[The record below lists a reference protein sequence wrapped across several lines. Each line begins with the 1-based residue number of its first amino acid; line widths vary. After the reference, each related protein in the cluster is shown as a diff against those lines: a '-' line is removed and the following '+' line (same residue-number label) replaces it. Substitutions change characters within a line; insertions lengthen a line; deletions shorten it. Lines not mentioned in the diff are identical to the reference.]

1 MVMDYYAYWNGGQI
15 RDLFEA
21 LVSICSGSS
30 YEGLLK
36 TAVLAGFLV
45 TLTGALLK
53 WQGLA
58 SKVYLFAAVLFYSV
72 MLVPKVDVAIHDE
85 RSADVYVV
93 SNVPFGV
100 GFFASATSKIGHFLT
115 ESFET
120 AFSLPDAERFSKFGL
135 VYPQR
140 ALNNLLAAGPVT
152 PEGRALTD
160 RVIADCIGPEL
171 LDHPDKAAELSH
183 SGDIWT
189 TISADGWI
197 NPARSSVS
205 SDGTVQQ
212 CDQALQSLEQHLN
225 TVELDFLSKRLG
237 TVLVPERINP
247 ADVIRR
253 TLPQSEALLLGV
265 SRSLEKSLKHSVMLT
280 ALPRGMASIAAQ
292 AGAPLDLA
300 AKYSASQANL
310 TSEIN
315 YRTLARLAEHSLPKI
330 RNCVEF
336 IVIAAFPLMLLLMVA
351 AGSAAGAVF
360 RSFFVLLIWFQLW
373 APLLSVANYLMIS
386 VDANP
391 MNRIA
396 AEFGGSTLLA
406 AGIIREAGATSQA
419 IAGSIMLLIPVIA
432 FALAKGSDMAFVSM
446 ATGLMAPAQGAS
458 SGASAQAASGNFN
471 AGNVSMGNTSM
482 NSASAN
488 KSDLSSS
495 WNDPYASKSQTA
507 YGSVTRDETGT
518 VTGMA
523 RTSIDLGV
531 TSSGALTH
539 SRTTG
544 TASSAATTLTA
555 SERQALSL
563 SSAASSSNAVSREF
577 ARAMSQGLSERLSAG
592 QSTAGSS
599 SSSYS
604 KSSGE
609 SSTVSRGLSNSENL
623 SFTSGAKLQA
633 GGGEAQFST
642 DAAKEAAKDAKAASS
657 ASPENVN
664 LAVAQSPAL
673 LGALPTQAKDPEGK
687 PVARHVQNAMSH
699 LRGAAEAA
707 GMGIGLEAKTAQQYV
722 DTATGAQNAATQHQ
736 KAEAYHALKS
746 TAKEIAASTSN
757 DEMRRAA
764 ENFSAALDK
773 AYRTSN
779 DQSRMLSETFS
790 ASRSLSENLSGTNQT
805 AVNND
810 ILVMQKLLSSDNLS
824 AESHLKALFDSSDKR
839 EFLGASAAADSYDRA
854 ADVCHLGPGQIQ
866 ETALRQNALKR
877 HGDNSLLAMQRKGE
891 ELIGKQAGSFK
902 DKTGKASLLPTSLNE
917 ELKDFNKKFEEQDEA
932 NAIGLLNHSA
942 MTELRQERINDSSTG
957 YQNEQRGMS
966 TLLLNSLAGGLG
978 YREGR
983 VAEETRG
990 PSNYL
995 NSN

>member
-140 ALNNLLAAGPVT
+140 ALNSLLAAGPVT

-183 SGDIWT
+183 SGDIWA

-205 SDGTVQQ
+205 SDGTVQR
-212 CDQALQSLEQHLN
+212 CDQALQSLDQHLN

-237 TVLVPERINP
+237 TVLVPERIDP

-265 SRSLEKSLKHSVMLT
+265 SRSLEQSLKHSVILT

-373 APLLSVANYLMIS
+373 APLFSVANYLMIS

-406 AGIIREAGATSQA
+406 AGIIREIGATSQA

-432 FALAKGSDMAFVSM
+432 FALAKGSDMAFVSI

-458 SGASAQAASGNFN
+458 SGASAQAAAGNFN

-544 TASSAATTLTA
+544 TASSSVTTLTA
-555 SERQALSL
+555 SESQALSL
-563 SSAASSSNAVSREF
+563 SSAATSSNAVSREF

-599 SSSYS
+599 SSPYS
-604 KSSGE
+604 KSTGE

-642 DAAKEAAKDAKAASS
+642 DAAKEAAKDAKGVSS
-657 ASPENVN
+657 ASSENLN
-664 LAVAQSPAL
+664 LAAAQSSPAV
-673 LGALPTQAKDPEGK
+673 LGAVSTQSKDSEGK

-707 GMGIGLEAKTAQQYV
+707 GMGIGLEAKTAQLLV
-722 DTATGAQNAATQHQ
+722 DTATGSQSAATQRQ
-736 KAEAYHALKS
+736 KAEAYHVLKS
-746 TAKEIAASTSN
+746 TAKEIASSTTN
-757 DEMRRAA
+757 DEMRRVA

-773 AYRTSN
+773 AYRSSN
-779 DQSRMLSETFS
+779 DQSRMVSETFS
-790 ASRSLSENLSGTNQT
+790 ASRSQSENLSGTSQT

-839 EFLGASAAADSYDRA
+839 EYLGASVAADSYDRA
-854 ADVCHLGPGQIQ
+854 ADVRHLGPGQIQ
-866 ETALRQNALKR
+866 NTGLEQNALKR
-877 HGDNSLLAMQRKGE
+877 HGDNSLSAMQRKGG
-891 ELIGKQAGSFK
+891 ELIGKQAISLK
-902 DKTGKASLLPTSLNE
+902 DKTEGASLLSTSLNAG
-917 ELKDFNKKFEEQDEA
+917 LKDFNRKFDEQEETNSVGLMNQD
-932 NAIGLLNHSA
+932 A
-942 MTELRQERINDSSTG
+942 MTELRRDRIDGASVN
-957 YQNEQRGMS
+957 YLNEQKGMS
-966 TLLLNSLAGGLG
+966 TILLNSLAGGLG
-978 YREGR
+978 YREAR
-983 VAEETRG
+983 VEKEAKDE
-990 PSNYL
+990 N
-995 NSN
+995 

>member
-140 ALNNLLAAGPVT
+140 ALNSLLAAGPVT

-171 LDHPDKAAELSH
+171 LDHSDKAAELCH
-183 SGDIWT
+183 SGDIWA

-205 SDGTVQQ
+205 SDGTVQR
-212 CDQALQSLEQHLN
+212 CDQALQNLEQHLN

-237 TVLVPERINP
+237 TVLVPERIDP

-265 SRSLEKSLKHSVMLT
+265 SRSLEQSLKHSVMLT

-396 AEFGGSTLLA
+396 TEFGGSTLLA

-419 IAGSIMLLIPVIA
+419 IAGSIMLLIPLIA

-458 SGASAQAASGNFN
+458 SGASAQAAAGNFN
-471 AGNVSMGNTSM
+471 AGNISMGNTSM

-495 WNDPYASKSQTA
+495 WSDPYASKSQTA

-531 TSSGALTH
+531 SSSGALTH

-544 TASSAATTLTA
+544 TASSSATTLTA
-555 SERQALSL
+555 SESQALSL
-563 SSAASSSNAVSREF
+563 SSAATSSNAVSREF

-604 KSSGE
+604 KSTGE

-642 DAAKEAAKDAKAASS
+642 DAAKEAAKDAKGVSS
-657 ASPENVN
+657 ASSENLN
-664 LAVAQSPAL
+664 LAAAQSSPAV
-673 LGALPTQAKDPEGK
+673 LGAVSTQSKDSEGK

-707 GMGIGLEAKTAQQYV
+707 GMGIGLEAKTAQLLV
-722 DTATGAQNAATQHQ
+722 DTATGSQSAATQRQ
-736 KAEAYHALKS
+736 KAEAYQVLKS
-746 TAKEIAASTSN
+746 TAKEIASSTTN
-757 DEMRRAA
+757 DEMRRVA

-773 AYRTSN
+773 AYRSSN
-779 DQSRMLSETFS
+779 DQSRMVSETFS
-790 ASRSLSENLSGTNQT
+790 ASRSQSENLSGTSQT

-839 EFLGASAAADSYDRA
+839 EYLGASVAADSYDRA
-854 ADVCHLGPGQIQ
+854 ADVRHLGPGQIQ
-866 ETALRQNALKR
+866 NTGLEQNALKR
-877 HGDNSLLAMQRKGE
+877 HGDNSLSAMQRKGG
-891 ELIGKQAGSFK
+891 ELIGKQAISLK
-902 DKTGKASLLPTSLNE
+902 DKTEGASLLSTSLNAG
-917 ELKDFNKKFEEQDEA
+917 LKDFNRKFDEQEETNSVGLMNQD
-932 NAIGLLNHSA
+932 A
-942 MTELRQERINDSSTG
+942 MTELRRDRIDGASVN
-957 YQNEQRGMS
+957 YLNEQKGMS
-966 TLLLNSLAGGLG
+966 TILLNSLAGGLG
-978 YREGR
+978 YREAR
-983 VAEETRG
+983 VEKEAKDE
-990 PSNYL
+990 N
-995 NSN
+995 

>member
-140 ALNNLLAAGPVT
+140 ALNSLLAAGPVT
-152 PEGRALTD
+152 PEGRALID

-183 SGDIWT
+183 SGDIWA

-205 SDGTVQQ
+205 SDGTVQR
-212 CDQALQSLEQHLN
+212 CDQALQSLDQHLN

-237 TVLVPERINP
+237 TVLVPERIDP

-265 SRSLEKSLKHSVMLT
+265 SRSLEQSLKHSVMLT

-458 SGASAQAASGNFN
+458 SGVSAQAAAGNFN

-495 WNDPYASKSQTA
+495 WSDPYASKSHTA

-544 TASSAATTLTA
+544 TASSSVTTLTA
-555 SERQALSL
+555 SESQVLSL
-563 SSAASSSNAVSREF
+563 SSATSSSNAVSREF

-642 DAAKEAAKDAKAASS
+642 NASKEA
-657 ASPENVN
+657 
-664 LAVAQSPAL
+664 
-673 LGALPTQAKDPEGK
+673 AKDPEGK
-687 PVARHVQNAMSH
+687 PVARHVQSALSH

-707 GMGIGLEAKTAQQYV
+707 GMGIGLEAKTAQQFV
-722 DTATGAQNAATQHQ
+722 DTATGTQNAATQHQ

-779 DQSRMLSETFS
+779 DHGRMLSETFS
-790 ASRSLSENLSGTNQT
+790 ASRSQSENLSGTNQT

-854 ADVCHLGPGQIQ
+854 ADVRHLGPGQIQ
-866 ETALRQNALKR
+866 ETAIRKNALKR
-877 HGDNSLLAMQRKGE
+877 QGEASLFALQLMGE
-891 ELIGKQAGSFK
+891 GVIGKQAKSFRNNVENSSL
-902 DKTGKASLLPTSLNE
+902 ASSLLNAGRE
-917 ELKDFNKKFEEQDEA
+917 DFNKKFDEQEEA
-932 NAIGLLNHSA
+932 NIIGLLNQGA
-942 MTELRQERINDSSTG
+942 MTELRNEHNNDSSTR
-957 YQNEQRGMS
+957 YLNEQKGMS

-978 YREGR
+978 YRGPRLEKY
-983 VAEETRG
+983 EEDER
-990 PSNYL
+990 
-995 NSN
+995 

>member
-140 ALNNLLAAGPVT
+140 ALNSLLAAGPVT

-183 SGDIWT
+183 SGDIWA

-205 SDGTVQQ
+205 SDGTVQR
-212 CDQALQSLEQHLN
+212 CDQALQSLDQHLN

-237 TVLVPERINP
+237 TVLVPERIDP
-247 ADVIRR
+247 ADAIRR

-265 SRSLEKSLKHSVMLT
+265 SRSLEQSLKHSVMLT
-280 ALPRGMASIAAQ
+280 ALPGGMASIAAQ

-446 ATGLMAPAQGAS
+446 STGLMAPAQGAS
-458 SGASAQAASGNFN
+458 SGASTQAAAGNFN
-471 AGNVSMGNTSM
+471 AGNISTGNTSM

-495 WNDPYASKSQTA
+495 WSDPYASKSQTA

-531 TSSGALTH
+531 SSSGALTH

-555 SERQALSL
+555 SESQALSL

-604 KSSGE
+604 KSTGE
-609 SSTVSRGLSNSENL
+609 SSTLSRGLSNSENL
-623 SFTSGAKLQA
+623 AFTSGAKLQA

-642 DAAKEAAKDAKAASS
+642 DAAKEAAKDAKGASS
-657 ASPENVN
+657 ASSENLN
-664 LAVAQSPAL
+664 LAAAQSSPAV
-673 LGALPTQAKDPEGK
+673 LGAISTQSKDPEGK
-687 PVARHVQNAMSH
+687 PVARQVQNAMSH

-707 GMGIGLEAKTAQQYV
+707 GMGIGLEAKTAQLLV
-722 DTATGAQNAATQHQ
+722 DTATGSQSAATQRQ
-736 KAEAYHALKS
+736 KAEAYHVLKS
-746 TAKEIAASTSN
+746 TAKEIASSTTN
-757 DEMRRAA
+757 DEMRRVA

-773 AYRTSN
+773 AYRSSN
-779 DQSRMLSETFS
+779 DQSRMVSETFS
-790 ASRSLSENLSGTNQT
+790 ASRSQSENLSGTSQT

-839 EFLGASAAADSYDRA
+839 EYLGASAAADSYDRA
-854 ADVCHLGPGQIQ
+854 ADVRHLGPGQIQ
-866 ETALRQNALKR
+866 NTGLEQNALKR
-877 HGDNSLLAMQRKGE
+877 HGDNSLSAMQRKGG
-891 ELIGKQAGSFK
+891 ELIGKQAISLK
-902 DKTGKASLLPTSLNE
+902 DKTEGASLLSTSLNAG
-917 ELKDFNKKFEEQDEA
+917 LKDFNRKFDEQEETNSVGLMNQD
-932 NAIGLLNHSA
+932 A
-942 MTELRQERINDSSTG
+942 MTELRRDRIDGASVN
-957 YQNEQRGMS
+957 YLNEQKGMS
-966 TLLLNSLAGGLG
+966 TILLNSLAGGLG
-978 YREGR
+978 YREAR
-983 VAEETRG
+983 VEKEAKDE
-990 PSNYL
+990 N
-995 NSN
+995 

>member
-140 ALNNLLAAGPVT
+140 ALNSLLAAGPVT

-171 LDHPDKAAELSH
+171 LDHSDKAAELSH
-183 SGDIWT
+183 SGDIWA

-205 SDGTVQQ
+205 SDGTVQR
-212 CDQALQSLEQHLN
+212 CDQALQNLEQHLN

-237 TVLVPERINP
+237 TVLVPERIDP

-265 SRSLEKSLKHSVMLT
+265 SRSLEQSLKHSVMLT

-315 YRTLARLAEHSLPKI
+315 YRSLARLAEHSLPKI

-396 AEFGGSTLLA
+396 TEFGGSTLLA

-419 IAGSIMLLIPVIA
+419 IAGSIMLLIPLIA

-458 SGASAQAASGNFN
+458 SGASAQAAAGNFN
-471 AGNVSMGNTSM
+471 AGNISMGNTSM

-495 WNDPYASKSQTA
+495 WSDPYASKSQTA

-531 TSSGALTH
+531 SSSGALTH

-544 TASSAATTLTA
+544 TASSSATTLTA
-555 SERQALSL
+555 SESQALSL
-563 SSAASSSNAVSREF
+563 SSAATSSNAVSREF

-604 KSSGE
+604 KSTGE

-642 DAAKEAAKDAKAASS
+642 DAAKEAAKDAKGVSS
-657 ASPENVN
+657 ASSENLN
-664 LAVAQSPAL
+664 LAAAQSSPAV
-673 LGALPTQAKDPEGK
+673 LGAVSTQSKDSEGK

-707 GMGIGLEAKTAQQYV
+707 GMGIGLEAKTAQLLV
-722 DTATGAQNAATQHQ
+722 DTATGSQSAATQRQ
-736 KAEAYHALKS
+736 KAEAYQVLKS
-746 TAKEIAASTSN
+746 TAKEIASSTTN
-757 DEMRRAA
+757 DEMRRVA

-773 AYRTSN
+773 AYRSSN
-779 DQSRMLSETFS
+779 DQSRMVSETFS
-790 ASRSLSENLSGTNQT
+790 ASRSQSETLSGTSQT

-839 EFLGASAAADSYDRA
+839 EYLGASVAADSYDRA
-854 ADVCHLGPGQIQ
+854 ADVRHLGPGQIQ
-866 ETALRQNALKR
+866 NTGLEQNALKR
-877 HGDNSLLAMQRKGE
+877 HGDNSLSAMQRKGG
-891 ELIGKQAGSFK
+891 ELIGKQAISLK
-902 DKTGKASLLPTSLNE
+902 DKTEGASLLSTSLNAG
-917 ELKDFNKKFEEQDEA
+917 LKDFNRKFDEQEETNSVGLMNQD
-932 NAIGLLNHSA
+932 A
-942 MTELRQERINDSSTG
+942 MTELRRDRIDGASVN
-957 YQNEQRGMS
+957 YLNEQKGMS
-966 TLLLNSLAGGLG
+966 TILLNSLAGGLG
-978 YREGR
+978 YREAR
-983 VAEETRG
+983 VEKEAKDE
-990 PSNYL
+990 N
-995 NSN
+995 

>member
-58 SKVYLFAAVLFYSV
+58 SKVYLFATVLFYSV

-140 ALNNLLAAGPVT
+140 ALNSLLAAGPVT
-152 PEGRALTD
+152 PEGRALID

-183 SGDIWT
+183 SGDIWA

-205 SDGTVQQ
+205 SDGTVQR
-212 CDQALQSLEQHLN
+212 CDQALQSLDQHLN

-237 TVLVPERINP
+237 TVLVPERIDP

-265 SRSLEKSLKHSVMLT
+265 SRSLVQSLKHSVMLT

-406 AGIIREAGATSQA
+406 TGIIREAGATSQA

-458 SGASAQAASGNFN
+458 SGVSAQAAAGNFN

-495 WNDPYASKSQTA
+495 WSDPYASKSHTA

-544 TASSAATTLTA
+544 TASSSVTTLTA
-555 SERQALSL
+555 SESQVLSL

-642 DAAKEAAKDAKAASS
+642 NASKEAAKDAKAASS

-664 LAVAQSPAL
+664 LAAAQSPAL
-673 LGALPTQAKDPEGK
+673 LGTLPTQAKDPEGK
-687 PVARHVQNAMSH
+687 PVARHVQSAMSH

-707 GMGIGLEAKTAQQYV
+707 GMGIGLEAKTAQQFV
-722 DTATGAQNAATQHQ
+722 DTATGSQSAATQRQ

-746 TAKEIAASTSN
+746 TAKEIAVSTSN

-790 ASRSLSENLSGTNQT
+790 ASRSQSENLSGTSQT

-810 ILVMQKLLSSDNLS
+810 ILVMQKLLSSDYLS

-854 ADVCHLGPGQIQ
+854 ADVRHLGPGQIQ

-877 HGDNSLLAMQRKGE
+877 QGETSLSALQLMGE
-891 ELIGKQAGSFK
+891 GVIGKQAKSFRNNAEISSL
-902 DKTGKASLLPTSLNE
+902 ASSSLNVE
-917 ELKDFNKKFEEQDEA
+917 REDFNKKFDEQEEA
-932 NAIGLLNHSA
+932 NAIGLLNQGA
-942 MTELRQERINDSSTG
+942 MTDLRIEHNNDSSTR
-957 YQNEQRGMS
+957 YLNEQKGMS

-978 YREGR
+978 YQ
-983 VAEETRG
+983 G
-990 PSNYL
+990 PRL
-995 NSN
+995 GKFKQDER

>member
-140 ALNNLLAAGPVT
+140 ALNSLLAAGPVT

-171 LDHPDKAAELSH
+171 LDHSDKAAELSH
-183 SGDIWT
+183 SGDIWA

-205 SDGTVQQ
+205 SDGTVQR
-212 CDQALQSLEQHLN
+212 CDQALQNLEQHLN

-237 TVLVPERINP
+237 TVLVPERIDP

-265 SRSLEKSLKHSVMLT
+265 SRSLEQSLKHSVMLT

-292 AGAPLDLA
+292 AGAPLDLV

-396 AEFGGSTLLA
+396 TEFGGSTLLA

-419 IAGSIMLLIPVIA
+419 IAGSIMLLIPLIA

-458 SGASAQAASGNFN
+458 SGASAQAAAGNFN
-471 AGNVSMGNTSM
+471 AGNISMGNTSM

-495 WNDPYASKSQTA
+495 WSDPYASKSQTA

-531 TSSGALTH
+531 SSSGALTH

-544 TASSAATTLTA
+544 TASSSATTLTA
-555 SERQALSL
+555 SESQALSL
-563 SSAASSSNAVSREF
+563 SSAATSSNAVSREF

-604 KSSGE
+604 KSTGE

-642 DAAKEAAKDAKAASS
+642 DAAKEAAKDAKGVSS
-657 ASPENVN
+657 ASSENLN
-664 LAVAQSPAL
+664 LAAAQSSPAV
-673 LGALPTQAKDPEGK
+673 LGAVSTQSKDSEGK

-707 GMGIGLEAKTAQQYV
+707 GMGIGLEAKTAQLLV
-722 DTATGAQNAATQHQ
+722 DTATGSQSAATQRQ
-736 KAEAYHALKS
+736 KAEAYQVLKS
-746 TAKEIAASTSN
+746 TAKEIASSTTN
-757 DEMRRAA
+757 DEMRRVA

-773 AYRTSN
+773 AYRSSN
-779 DQSRMLSETFS
+779 DQSRMVSETFS
-790 ASRSLSENLSGTNQT
+790 ASRSQSETLSGTSQT

-839 EFLGASAAADSYDRA
+839 EYLGASVAADSYDRA
-854 ADVCHLGPGQIQ
+854 ADVRHLGPGQIQ
-866 ETALRQNALKR
+866 NTGLEQNALKR
-877 HGDNSLLAMQRKGE
+877 HGDNSLSAMQRKGG
-891 ELIGKQAGSFK
+891 ELIGKQAISLK
-902 DKTGKASLLPTSLNE
+902 DKTEGASLLSTSLNAG
-917 ELKDFNKKFEEQDEA
+917 LKDFNRKFDEQEETNSVGLMNQD
-932 NAIGLLNHSA
+932 A
-942 MTELRQERINDSSTG
+942 MTELRRDRIDGASVN
-957 YQNEQRGMS
+957 YLNEQKGMS
-966 TLLLNSLAGGLG
+966 TILLNSLAGGLG
-978 YREGR
+978 YREAR
-983 VAEETRG
+983 VKKEAKDE
-990 PSNYL
+990 N
-995 NSN
+995 

>member
-140 ALNNLLAAGPVT
+140 ALNSLLAAGPVT

-171 LDHPDKAAELSH
+171 LDHSDKAAELSH
-183 SGDIWT
+183 SGDIWA

-205 SDGTVQQ
+205 SDGTVQR
-212 CDQALQSLEQHLN
+212 CDQALQNLEQHLN

-237 TVLVPERINP
+237 TVLVPERIDP

-265 SRSLEKSLKHSVMLT
+265 SRSLEQSLKHSVMLT

-396 AEFGGSTLLA
+396 TEFGGSTLLA

-419 IAGSIMLLIPVIA
+419 IAGSIMLLIPLIA

-458 SGASAQAASGNFN
+458 SGASAQAAAGNFN
-471 AGNVSMGNTSM
+471 AGNISMGNTSM

-495 WNDPYASKSQTA
+495 WSDPYASKSQTA

-531 TSSGALTH
+531 SSSGALTH

-544 TASSAATTLTA
+544 TASSSATTLTA
-555 SERQALSL
+555 SESQALSL
-563 SSAASSSNAVSREF
+563 SSAATSSNAVSREF

-604 KSSGE
+604 KSTGE

-642 DAAKEAAKDAKAASS
+642 DAAKEAAKDAKGVSS
-657 ASPENVN
+657 ASSENLN
-664 LAVAQSPAL
+664 LAAAQSSPAV
-673 LGALPTQAKDPEGK
+673 LGAVSTQSKDSEGK

-707 GMGIGLEAKTAQQYV
+707 GMGIGLEAKTAQLLV
-722 DTATGAQNAATQHQ
+722 DTATGSQSAATQRQ
-736 KAEAYHALKS
+736 KAEAYQVLKS
-746 TAKEIAASTSN
+746 TAKEIASSTTN
-757 DEMRRAA
+757 DEMRRVA

-773 AYRTSN
+773 AYRSSN
-779 DQSRMLSETFS
+779 DQSRMMSETFS
-790 ASRSLSENLSGTNQT
+790 ASRSQSENLSGTSQT

-839 EFLGASAAADSYDRA
+839 EYLGASVAADSYDRA
-854 ADVCHLGPGQIQ
+854 ADVRHLGPGQIQ
-866 ETALRQNALKR
+866 NTGLEQNALKR
-877 HGDNSLLAMQRKGE
+877 HGDNSLSAMQRKGG
-891 ELIGKQAGSFK
+891 ELIGKQAISLK
-902 DKTGKASLLPTSLNE
+902 DKTEGASLLSTSLNAG
-917 ELKDFNKKFEEQDEA
+917 LKDFNRKFDEQEETNSVGLMNQD
-932 NAIGLLNHSA
+932 A
-942 MTELRQERINDSSTG
+942 MTELRRDRIDGASVN
-957 YQNEQRGMS
+957 YLNEQKGMS
-966 TLLLNSLAGGLG
+966 TILLNSLAGGLG
-978 YREGR
+978 YREAR
-983 VAEETRG
+983 VEKEAKDE
-990 PSNYL
+990 N
-995 NSN
+995 

>member
-140 ALNNLLAAGPVT
+140 ALNSLLAAGPVT
-152 PEGRALTD
+152 PEGRALID

-183 SGDIWT
+183 SGDIWA

-205 SDGTVQQ
+205 SDGTVQR
-212 CDQALQSLEQHLN
+212 CDQALQSLDQHLN

-237 TVLVPERINP
+237 TVLVPERIDP

-265 SRSLEKSLKHSVMLT
+265 SRSLEQSLKHSVMLT

-458 SGASAQAASGNFN
+458 SGVSAQAAAGNFN

-495 WNDPYASKSQTA
+495 WSDPYASKSHTA

-544 TASSAATTLTA
+544 TASSSVTTLTA
-555 SERQALSL
+555 SESQVLSL
-563 SSAASSSNAVSREF
+563 SSATSSSNAVSREF

-642 DAAKEAAKDAKAASS
+642 NASKEA
-657 ASPENVN
+657 
-664 LAVAQSPAL
+664 
-673 LGALPTQAKDPEGK
+673 AKDPEGK
-687 PVARHVQNAMSH
+687 PVARHVQSALSH

-707 GMGIGLEAKTAQQYV
+707 GMGIGLEAKTAQQFV
-722 DTATGAQNAATQHQ
+722 DTATGTQNAATQHQ

-779 DQSRMLSETFS
+779 DHGRMLSETFS
-790 ASRSLSENLSGTNQT
+790 ASRSQSENLSGTNQT

-854 ADVCHLGPGQIQ
+854 ADVRHLGPGQIQ
-866 ETALRQNALKR
+866 ETAIRKNALKR
-877 HGDNSLLAMQRKGE
+877 QGEASLFALQLMGE
-891 ELIGKQAGSFK
+891 GVIGKQAKSFRNNVENSSL
-902 DKTGKASLLPTSLNE
+902 ASSLLNAGRE
-917 ELKDFNKKFEEQDEA
+917 DYNKKFDEQEEA
-932 NAIGLLNHSA
+932 NVIGLLNQGA
-942 MTELRQERINDSSTG
+942 MTELRNEHNNDSSTR
-957 YQNEQRGMS
+957 YLNEQKGMS

-978 YREGR
+978 YRGPRLEKY
-983 VAEETRG
+983 EEDER
-990 PSNYL
+990 
-995 NSN
+995 

>member
-30 YEGLLK
+30 YGGLLK

-72 MLVPKVDVAIHDE
+72 MLVPKVDVAVHDE

-140 ALNNLLAAGPVT
+140 ALNSLLAAGPVT

-183 SGDIWT
+183 SGDIWA

-205 SDGTVQQ
+205 SDGTVQR
-212 CDQALQSLEQHLN
+212 CDQALQSLDQHLN

-237 TVLVPERINP
+237 TVLVPERIDP

-265 SRSLEKSLKHSVMLT
+265 SRSLEQSLKHSVMLT

-446 ATGLMAPAQGAS
+446 STGLMAPAQGAS
-458 SGASAQAASGNFN
+458 SGASTQAAAGNFN
-471 AGNVSMGNTSM
+471 AGNISTGNTSM

-495 WNDPYASKSQTA
+495 WSDPYASKSQTA

-531 TSSGALTH
+531 SSSGALTH

-555 SERQALSL
+555 SESQALSL

-604 KSSGE
+604 KSTGE
-609 SSTVSRGLSNSENL
+609 SSTLSRGVTNSENL
-623 SFTSGAKLQA
+623 AFTSGAKLQA

-642 DAAKEAAKDAKAASS
+642 DAAKEAAKDAKGASS
-657 ASPENVN
+657 ASSENLN
-664 LAVAQSPAL
+664 LAAAQSSPAV
-673 LGALPTQAKDPEGK
+673 LGAISTQSKDPEGK
-687 PVARHVQNAMSH
+687 PVARQVQNAMSH

-707 GMGIGLEAKTAQQYV
+707 GMGIGLEAKTAQLLV
-722 DTATGAQNAATQHQ
+722 DTATGSQSAATQRQ
-736 KAEAYHALKS
+736 KAEAYHVLKS
-746 TAKEIAASTSN
+746 TAKEIASSTTN
-757 DEMRRAA
+757 DEMRRVA

-773 AYRTSN
+773 AYRSSN
-779 DQSRMLSETFS
+779 DQSRMVSETFS
-790 ASRSLSENLSGTNQT
+790 ASRSQSENLSGTSQT

-839 EFLGASAAADSYDRA
+839 EYLGASAAADSYDRA
-854 ADVCHLGPGQIQ
+854 ADVRHLGPGQIQ
-866 ETALRQNALKR
+866 NTGLEQNALKR
-877 HGDNSLLAMQRKGE
+877 HGDNSLSAMQRKGG
-891 ELIGKQAGSFK
+891 ELIGKQAISLK
-902 DKTGKASLLPTSLNE
+902 DKTEGASLLSTSLNAG
-917 ELKDFNKKFEEQDEA
+917 LKDFNRKFDEQEETNSVGLMNQD
-932 NAIGLLNHSA
+932 A
-942 MTELRQERINDSSTG
+942 MTELRRDRIDGASVN
-957 YQNEQRGMS
+957 YLNEQKGMS
-966 TLLLNSLAGGLG
+966 TILLNSLAGGLG
-978 YREGR
+978 YREAR
-983 VAEETRG
+983 VEKEAKDE
-990 PSNYL
+990 N
-995 NSN
+995 

>member
-140 ALNNLLAAGPVT
+140 ALNSLLAAGPVT
-152 PEGRALTD
+152 PEGRALID

-183 SGDIWT
+183 SGDIWA

-205 SDGTVQQ
+205 SDGTVQR
-212 CDQALQSLEQHLN
+212 CDQALQSLDQHLN

-237 TVLVPERINP
+237 TVLVPERIDP

-265 SRSLEKSLKHSVMLT
+265 SRSLEQSLKHSVMLT

-458 SGASAQAASGNFN
+458 SGVSAQAAAGNFN

-495 WNDPYASKSQTA
+495 WSDPYASKSHTA

-544 TASSAATTLTA
+544 TASSSVTTLTA
-555 SERQALSL
+555 SESQVLSL
-563 SSAASSSNAVSREF
+563 SSATSSSNAVSREF

-642 DAAKEAAKDAKAASS
+642 NASKEA
-657 ASPENVN
+657 
-664 LAVAQSPAL
+664 
-673 LGALPTQAKDPEGK
+673 AKDPEGK
-687 PVARHVQNAMSH
+687 PVARHVQSAMSH

-707 GMGIGLEAKTAQQYV
+707 GMGIGLEAKTAQQFV
-722 DTATGAQNAATQHQ
+722 DTATGTQNAATQHQ

-779 DQSRMLSETFS
+779 DHGRMLSETFS
-790 ASRSLSENLSGTNQT
+790 ASRSQSENLSGTNQT

-854 ADVCHLGPGQIQ
+854 ADVRHLGPGQIQ
-866 ETALRQNALKR
+866 ETAIRKNALKR
-877 HGDNSLLAMQRKGE
+877 QGEASLFALQLMGE
-891 ELIGKQAGSFK
+891 GVIGKQAKSFRNNVENSSL
-902 DKTGKASLLPTSLNE
+902 ASSLLNAGRE
-917 ELKDFNKKFEEQDEA
+917 DFNKKFDEQEEA
-932 NAIGLLNHSA
+932 NVIGLLNQGA
-942 MTELRQERINDSSTG
+942 MTELRNEHNNDSSTR
-957 YQNEQRGMS
+957 YLNEQKGMS

-978 YREGR
+978 YRGPRLEKY
-983 VAEETRG
+983 EEDER
-990 PSNYL
+990 
-995 NSN
+995 

>member
-140 ALNNLLAAGPVT
+140 ALNSLLAAGPVT

-171 LDHPDKAAELSH
+171 LDHSDKAAELSH
-183 SGDIWT
+183 SGDIWA

-205 SDGTVQQ
+205 SDGTVQR
-212 CDQALQSLEQHLN
+212 CDQALQNLEQHLN

-237 TVLVPERINP
+237 TVLVPERIDP

-265 SRSLEKSLKHSVMLT
+265 SRSLEQSLKHSVMLT

-396 AEFGGSTLLA
+396 TEFGGSTLLA

-419 IAGSIMLLIPVIA
+419 IAGSIMLLIPLIA

-458 SGASAQAASGNFN
+458 SGASAQAAAGNFN
-471 AGNVSMGNTSM
+471 AGNISMGNTSM

-495 WNDPYASKSQTA
+495 WSDPYASKSQTA

-531 TSSGALTH
+531 SSSGALTH

-544 TASSAATTLTA
+544 TASSSATTLTA
-555 SERQALSL
+555 SESQALSL
-563 SSAASSSNAVSREF
+563 SSAATSSNAVSREF
-577 ARAMSQGLSERLSAG
+577 ARAMRD
-592 QSTAGSS
+592 
-599 SSSYS
+599 Y
-604 KSSGE
+604 
-609 SSTVSRGLSNSENL
+609 
-623 SFTSGAKLQA
+623 
-633 GGGEAQFST
+633 
-642 DAAKEAAKDAKAASS
+642 
-657 ASPENVN
+657 P
-664 LAVAQSPAL
+664 
-673 LGALPTQAKDPEGK
+673 
-687 PVARHVQNAMSH
+687 NA
-699 LRGAAEAA
+699 
-707 GMGIGLEAKTAQQYV
+707 
-722 DTATGAQNAATQHQ
+722 
-736 KAEAYHALKS
+736 
-746 TAKEIAASTSN
+746 
-757 DEMRRAA
+757 
-764 ENFSAALDK
+764 
-773 AYRTSN
+773 
-779 DQSRMLSETFS
+779 
-790 ASRSLSENLSGTNQT
+790 
-805 AVNND
+805 
-810 ILVMQKLLSSDNLS
+810 
-824 AESHLKALFDSSDKR
+824 
-839 EFLGASAAADSYDRA
+839 
-854 ADVCHLGPGQIQ
+854 
-866 ETALRQNALKR
+866 
-877 HGDNSLLAMQRKGE
+877 
-891 ELIGKQAGSFK
+891 
-902 DKTGKASLLPTSLNE
+902 
-917 ELKDFNKKFEEQDEA
+917 
-932 NAIGLLNHSA
+932 
-942 MTELRQERINDSSTG
+942 
-957 YQNEQRGMS
+957 
-966 TLLLNSLAGGLG
+966 
-978 YREGR
+978 
-983 VAEETRG
+983 
-990 PSNYL
+990 
-995 NSN
+995 

>member
-30 YEGLLK
+30 YGGLLK

-140 ALNNLLAAGPVT
+140 ALNSLLAAGPVT

-183 SGDIWT
+183 SGDIWA

-205 SDGTVQQ
+205 SDGTVQR
-212 CDQALQSLEQHLN
+212 CDQALQSLDQHLN

-237 TVLVPERINP
+237 TVLVPERIDP
-247 ADVIRR
+247 ADAIRR

-265 SRSLEKSLKHSVMLT
+265 SRSLEQSLKHSVMLT
-280 ALPRGMASIAAQ
+280 ALPGGMASIAAQ

-471 AGNVSMGNTSM
+471 AGNVSLGNTSM

-495 WNDPYASKSQTA
+495 WSDPYASESRTA

-531 TSSGALTH
+531 SSFGALTH

-555 SERQALSL
+555 SESQALSL
-563 SSAASSSNAVSREF
+563 SSAATSSNAVSREF

-604 KSSGE
+604 KSTGE

-623 SFTSGAKLQA
+623 SLTSGAKLQA

-642 DAAKEAAKDAKAASS
+642 DSAKEAAKDAKGVSS
-657 ASPENVN
+657 ASSENLN
-664 LAVAQSPAL
+664 LAAAQSSPAV
-673 LGALPTQAKDPEGK
+673 LGAVSTQSKDSEGK

-707 GMGIGLEAKTAQQYV
+707 GMGIGLEAKTAQLLV
-722 DTATGAQNAATQHQ
+722 DTATGSQSAATQRQ
-736 KAEAYHALKS
+736 KAEAYHVLKS
-746 TAKEIAASTSN
+746 TAKEIASSTTN
-757 DEMRRAA
+757 DEMRRVA

-773 AYRTSN
+773 AYRSSN
-779 DQSRMLSETFS
+779 DQSRMVSETFS
-790 ASRSLSENLSGTNQT
+790 ASRSQSENLSGTSQT

-839 EFLGASAAADSYDRA
+839 EYLGASAAADSYDRA
-854 ADVCHLGPGQIQ
+854 ADVRHLGPGQIQ
-866 ETALRQNALKR
+866 NTGLEQNALKR
-877 HGDNSLLAMQRKGE
+877 HGDNSLSAMQRKGG
-891 ELIGKQAGSFK
+891 ELIGKQAISLK
-902 DKTGKASLLPTSLNE
+902 DKTEGASLLSTSLNAG
-917 ELKDFNKKFEEQDEA
+917 LKDFNRKFDEQEETNSVGLMNQD
-932 NAIGLLNHSA
+932 A
-942 MTELRQERINDSSTG
+942 MTELRRDRIDGASVN
-957 YQNEQRGMS
+957 YLNEQKGMS
-966 TLLLNSLAGGLG
+966 TILLNSLAGGLG
-978 YREGR
+978 YREAR
-983 VAEETRG
+983 VEKEAKDE
-990 PSNYL
+990 N
-995 NSN
+995 

>member
-140 ALNNLLAAGPVT
+140 ALNSLLAAGPVT

-183 SGDIWT
+183 SGDIWA

-205 SDGTVQQ
+205 SDGTVHR
-212 CDQALQSLEQHLN
+212 CDQALQSLDQHLN

-237 TVLVPERINP
+237 TVLVPERLDP

-265 SRSLEKSLKHSVMLT
+265 SRSLEQSLKHSVMLT

-458 SGASAQAASGNFN
+458 SGASTQAAAGNFN
-471 AGNVSMGNTSM
+471 AGNISIGNTSM

-495 WNDPYASKSQTA
+495 WSDPYASKSQTA

-531 TSSGALTH
+531 SSSGALTH

-555 SERQALSL
+555 SESQALSL

-604 KSSGE
+604 KSTGE
-609 SSTVSRGLSNSENL
+609 SSTLSRGLSNSENL
-623 SFTSGAKLQA
+623 AFTSGAKLQA
-633 GGGEAQFST
+633 RGGEAQFST
-642 DAAKEAAKDAKAASS
+642 DAAKEAAKDAKGASS
-657 ASPENVN
+657 ASSENLN
-664 LAVAQSPAL
+664 FAAAQSSLAV
-673 LGALPTQAKDPEGK
+673 LGAVSTQSKDPEGK
-687 PVARHVQNAMSH
+687 PVARQVQNAMSH

-707 GMGIGLEAKTAQQYV
+707 GMGIGLEAKTAQQFV
-722 DTATGAQNAATQHQ
+722 DTATGSQSAATQRQ

-764 ENFSAALDK
+764 KNFSAALDK
-773 AYRTSN
+773 AYRSSN

-790 ASRSLSENLSGTNQT
+790 ASRSQSENLSGTNQT

-810 ILVMQKLLSSDNLS
+810 ILVMQKLLSSDKLS

-839 EFLGASAAADSYDRA
+839 EHLSASAAADSYDRA
-854 ADVCHLGPGQIQ
+854 ANVRHLGPGQIQ
-866 ETALRQNALKR
+866 ETGLEQNALKR
-877 HGDNSLLAMQRKGE
+877 QGRGSLSALQHKGE
-891 ELIGKQAGSFK
+891 AVLGKQEKLLK
-902 DKTGKASLLPTSLNE
+902 DKAEDASFQPSSLNSG
-917 ELKDFNKKFEEQDEA
+917 LKDFNKKFDEQEETNSVGLMNQD
-932 NAIGLLNHSA
+932 A
-942 MTELRQERINDSSTG
+942 MTELRRDRIEDASAN
-957 YQNEQRGMS
+957 YLNEQKGMS
-966 TLLLNSLAGGLG
+966 TILLNSLAGGLG
-978 YREGR
+978 YREAR
-983 VAEETRG
+983 VEKEAKDE
-990 PSNYL
+990 N
-995 NSN
+995 

>member
-140 ALNNLLAAGPVT
+140 ALNSLLAAGPVT

-171 LDHPDKAAELSH
+171 LDHSDKAAELSH
-183 SGDIWT
+183 SGDIWA

-205 SDGTVQQ
+205 SDGTVQR
-212 CDQALQSLEQHLN
+212 CDQALQNLEQHLN

-237 TVLVPERINP
+237 TVLVPERIDP

-265 SRSLEKSLKHSVMLT
+265 SRSLEQSLKHSVMLT

-396 AEFGGSTLLA
+396 TEFGGSTLLA

-419 IAGSIMLLIPVIA
+419 IAGSIMLLIPLIA

-458 SGASAQAASGNFN
+458 SGASAQAAAGNFN
-471 AGNVSMGNTSM
+471 AGNISMGNTSM

-495 WNDPYASKSQTA
+495 WSDPYASKSQTA

-531 TSSGALTH
+531 SSSGALTH

-544 TASSAATTLTA
+544 TASSSATTLTA
-555 SERQALSL
+555 SESQALSL
-563 SSAASSSNAVSREF
+563 SSAATSSNAVSREF

-604 KSSGE
+604 KSTGE

-642 DAAKEAAKDAKAASS
+642 DAAKEAAKDAKGVSS
-657 ASPENVN
+657 ASSENLN
-664 LAVAQSPAL
+664 LAAAQSSPAV
-673 LGALPTQAKDPEGK
+673 LGAVSTQSKDSEGK

-707 GMGIGLEAKTAQQYV
+707 GMGIGLEAKTAQLLV
-722 DTATGAQNAATQHQ
+722 DTATGSQSAATQRQ
-736 KAEAYHALKS
+736 KAEAYQVLKS
-746 TAKEIAASTSN
+746 TAKEIASSTTN
-757 DEMRRAA
+757 DEMRRVA

-773 AYRTSN
+773 AYRSSN
-779 DQSRMLSETFS
+779 DQSRMVSETFS
-790 ASRSLSENLSGTNQT
+790 ASRSQSETLSGTSQT

-810 ILVMQKLLSSDNLS
+810 ILVMQKLLSSANLS

-839 EFLGASAAADSYDRA
+839 EYLGASVAADSYDRA
-854 ADVCHLGPGQIQ
+854 ADVRHLGPGQIQ
-866 ETALRQNALKR
+866 NTGLEQNALKR
-877 HGDNSLLAMQRKGE
+877 HGDNSLSAMQRKGG
-891 ELIGKQAGSFK
+891 ELIGKQAISLK
-902 DKTGKASLLPTSLNE
+902 DKTEGASLLSTSLNAG
-917 ELKDFNKKFEEQDEA
+917 LKDFNRKFDEQEETNSVGLMNQD
-932 NAIGLLNHSA
+932 A
-942 MTELRQERINDSSTG
+942 MTELRRDRIDGASVN
-957 YQNEQRGMS
+957 YLNEQKGMS
-966 TLLLNSLAGGLG
+966 TILLNSLAGGLG
-978 YREGR
+978 YREAR
-983 VAEETRG
+983 VEKEAKDE
-990 PSNYL
+990 N
-995 NSN
+995 

>member
-72 MLVPKVDVAIHDE
+72 MLVPKVDVAVHDE

-140 ALNNLLAAGPVT
+140 ALNSLLAAGPVT

-183 SGDIWT
+183 SGDIWA

-205 SDGTVQQ
+205 SDGTVQR
-212 CDQALQSLEQHLN
+212 CDQALQSLDQHLN

-237 TVLVPERINP
+237 TVLVPERIDP
-247 ADVIRR
+247 ADAIRR

-265 SRSLEKSLKHSVMLT
+265 SRSLEQSLKHSVMLT
-280 ALPRGMASIAAQ
+280 ALPGGMASIAAQ

-471 AGNVSMGNTSM
+471 AGNVSLGNTSM

-495 WNDPYASKSQTA
+495 WSDPYASKSRTA

-531 TSSGALTH
+531 SSFGALTH

-555 SERQALSL
+555 SESQALSL
-563 SSAASSSNAVSREF
+563 SSAATSSNAVSREF

-604 KSSGE
+604 KSPGE

-623 SFTSGAKLQA
+623 SLTSGAKLQA

-642 DAAKEAAKDAKAASS
+642 DSAKEAAKDAKGVSS
-657 ASPENVN
+657 ASSENLN
-664 LAVAQSPAL
+664 LAAAQSSPAV
-673 LGALPTQAKDPEGK
+673 LGAVSTQSKDSEGK

-707 GMGIGLEAKTAQQYV
+707 GMGIGLEAKTAQLLV
-722 DTATGAQNAATQHQ
+722 DTATGSQSAATQRQ
-736 KAEAYHALKS
+736 KAEAYHVLKS
-746 TAKEIAASTSN
+746 TAKEIASSTTN
-757 DEMRRAA
+757 DEMRRVA

-773 AYRTSN
+773 AYRSSN
-779 DQSRMLSETFS
+779 DQSRMVSETFS
-790 ASRSLSENLSGTNQT
+790 ASRSQSENLSGTSQT

-839 EFLGASAAADSYDRA
+839 EYLGASAAADSYDRA
-854 ADVCHLGPGQIQ
+854 ADVRHLGPGQIQ
-866 ETALRQNALKR
+866 NTGLEQNALIR
-877 HGDNSLLAMQRKGE
+877 HGDNSLSAMQRKGG
-891 ELIGKQAGSFK
+891 ELIGKQAISLK
-902 DKTGKASLLPTSLNE
+902 DKTEGASLLSTSLNAG
-917 ELKDFNKKFEEQDEA
+917 LKDFNRKFDEQEETNSVGLMNQD
-932 NAIGLLNHSA
+932 A
-942 MTELRQERINDSSTG
+942 MTELRRDRIDGASVN
-957 YQNEQRGMS
+957 YLNEQKGMS
-966 TLLLNSLAGGLG
+966 TILLNSLAGGLG
-978 YREGR
+978 YREAR
-983 VAEETRG
+983 VEKEAKDE
-990 PSNYL
+990 N
-995 NSN
+995 

>member
-93 SNVPFGV
+93 SNVPFGE
-100 GFFASATSKIGHFLT
+100 GFFGSATSKIGHFLT

-140 ALNNLLAAGPVT
+140 ALNSLLAAGPVT

-171 LDHPDKAAELSH
+171 LDHSDKAAELSH
-183 SGDIWT
+183 SGDIWA

-205 SDGTVQQ
+205 SDGTVQR
-212 CDQALQSLEQHLN
+212 CDQALQNLEQHLN

-237 TVLVPERINP
+237 TVLVPERIDP

-265 SRSLEKSLKHSVMLT
+265 SRSLEQSLKHSVMLT

-396 AEFGGSTLLA
+396 TEFGGSTLLA

-419 IAGSIMLLIPVIA
+419 IAGSIMLLIPLIA

-458 SGASAQAASGNFN
+458 SGASAQAAAGNFN
-471 AGNVSMGNTSM
+471 AGNISMGNTSM

-495 WNDPYASKSQTA
+495 WSDPYASKSQTA

-531 TSSGALTH
+531 SSSGALTH

-544 TASSAATTLTA
+544 TASSSATTLTA
-555 SERQALSL
+555 SESQALSL
-563 SSAASSSNAVSREF
+563 SSAATSSNAVSREF

-604 KSSGE
+604 KSTGE

-642 DAAKEAAKDAKAASS
+642 DAAKEAAKDAKGVSS
-657 ASPENVN
+657 ASSENLN
-664 LAVAQSPAL
+664 LAAAQSSPAV
-673 LGALPTQAKDPEGK
+673 LGAVSTQSKDSEGK

-707 GMGIGLEAKTAQQYV
+707 GMGIGLEAKTAQLLV
-722 DTATGAQNAATQHQ
+722 DTATGSQSAATQRQ
-736 KAEAYHALKS
+736 KAEAYQVLKS
-746 TAKEIAASTSN
+746 TAKEIASSTTN
-757 DEMRRAA
+757 DEMRRVA

-773 AYRTSN
+773 AYRSSN
-779 DQSRMLSETFS
+779 DQSRMVSETFS
-790 ASRSLSENLSGTNQT
+790 ASRSQSETLSGTSQT

-839 EFLGASAAADSYDRA
+839 EYLGASVAADSYDRA
-854 ADVCHLGPGQIQ
+854 ADVRHLGPGQIQ
-866 ETALRQNALKR
+866 NTGLEQNALKR
-877 HGDNSLLAMQRKGE
+877 HGDNSLSAMQRKGG
-891 ELIGKQAGSFK
+891 ELIGKQAISLK
-902 DKTGKASLLPTSLNE
+902 DKTEGASLLSTSLNAG
-917 ELKDFNKKFEEQDEA
+917 LKDFNRKFDEQEETNSVGLMNQD
-932 NAIGLLNHSA
+932 A
-942 MTELRQERINDSSTG
+942 MTELRRDRIDGASVN
-957 YQNEQRGMS
+957 YLNEQKGMS
-966 TLLLNSLAGGLG
+966 TILLNSLAGGLG
-978 YREGR
+978 YREAR
-983 VAEETRG
+983 VKKEAKDE
-990 PSNYL
+990 N
-995 NSN
+995 

>member
-140 ALNNLLAAGPVT
+140 ALNSLLAAGPVT
-152 PEGRALTD
+152 PEGRALID

-183 SGDIWT
+183 SGDIWA

-205 SDGTVQQ
+205 SDGTVQR
-212 CDQALQSLEQHLN
+212 CDQALQSLDQHLN

-237 TVLVPERINP
+237 TVLVPERIDP

-265 SRSLEKSLKHSVMLT
+265 SRSLEQSLKHSVMLT

-458 SGASAQAASGNFN
+458 SGVSAQAAAGNFN

-555 SERQALSL
+555 SESQALSL

-642 DAAKEAAKDAKAASS
+642 DPAKEAAKAASS
-657 ASPENVN
+657 ASPENLN
-664 LAVAQSPAL
+664 LAAAQSPTL
-673 LGALPTQAKDPEGK
+673 LGAVPTQAKDSEGK
-687 PVARHVQNAMSH
+687 PVARRVQNAMSH
-699 LRGAAEAA
+699 LRGAGEAA
-707 GMGIGLEAKTAQQYV
+707 GMGIGLEAKTAQQFV
-722 DTATGAQNAATQHQ
+722 DTATGSQSAATQRQ

-790 ASRSLSENLSGTNQT
+790 ASRSQSENLSGTSQT

-810 ILVMQKLLSSDNLS
+810 ILVMQKLLSSDYLS

-854 ADVCHLGPGQIQ
+854 ADVRHLGPGQIQ

-877 HGDNSLLAMQRKGE
+877 QGETSLSALQLMGE
-891 ELIGKQAGSFK
+891 GVIGKQAKSFRNNAEISSL
-902 DKTGKASLLPTSLNE
+902 ASSSLNVE
-917 ELKDFNKKFEEQDEA
+917 REDFNKKFDEQEEA
-932 NAIGLLNHSA
+932 NAIGLLNQGA
-942 MTELRQERINDSSTG
+942 MTDLRIEHNNDSSTR
-957 YQNEQRGMS
+957 YLNEQKGMS

-978 YREGR
+978 YQ
-983 VAEETRG
+983 G
-990 PSNYL
+990 PRLGKYKQDER
-995 NSN
+995 

>member
-85 RSADVYVV
+85 RSADVYVI

-140 ALNNLLAAGPVT
+140 ALNSLLAAGPVT
-152 PEGRALTD
+152 PEGRALID

-183 SGDIWT
+183 SGDIWA

-205 SDGTVQQ
+205 SDGTVQR
-212 CDQALQSLEQHLN
+212 CDQALQSLDQHLN

-237 TVLVPERINP
+237 TVLVPERIDP

-265 SRSLEKSLKHSVMLT
+265 SRSLEQSLKHSVMLT

-458 SGASAQAASGNFN
+458 SGVSAQAAAGNFN

-495 WNDPYASKSQTA
+495 WSDPYASKSHTA

-544 TASSAATTLTA
+544 TASSSVTTLTA
-555 SERQALSL
+555 SESQVLSL
-563 SSAASSSNAVSREF
+563 SSATSSSNAVSREF

-642 DAAKEAAKDAKAASS
+642 NASKEA
-657 ASPENVN
+657 
-664 LAVAQSPAL
+664 
-673 LGALPTQAKDPEGK
+673 AKDPEGK
-687 PVARHVQNAMSH
+687 PVARHVQSALSH

-707 GMGIGLEAKTAQQYV
+707 GMGIGLEAKTAQQFV
-722 DTATGAQNAATQHQ
+722 DTATGTQNAATQHQ

-779 DQSRMLSETFS
+779 DHGRMLSETFS
-790 ASRSLSENLSGTNQT
+790 ASRSQSENLSGTNQT

-854 ADVCHLGPGQIQ
+854 ADVRHLGPGQIQ
-866 ETALRQNALKR
+866 ETAIRKNALKR
-877 HGDNSLLAMQRKGE
+877 QGEASLFALQLMGE
-891 ELIGKQAGSFK
+891 GVIGKQAKSFRNNVENSSL
-902 DKTGKASLLPTSLNE
+902 ASSLLNAGRE
-917 ELKDFNKKFEEQDEA
+917 DFNKKFDEQEEA
-932 NAIGLLNHSA
+932 NVIGLLNQGA
-942 MTELRQERINDSSTG
+942 MTELRNEHNNDSSTR
-957 YQNEQRGMS
+957 YLNEQKGMS

-978 YREGR
+978 YRGPRLEKY
-983 VAEETRG
+983 EEDER
-990 PSNYL
+990 
-995 NSN
+995 

>member
-140 ALNNLLAAGPVT
+140 ALNSLLAAGPVT
-152 PEGRALTD
+152 PEGRALID

-183 SGDIWT
+183 SGDIWA

-205 SDGTVQQ
+205 SDGTVQR
-212 CDQALQSLEQHLN
+212 CDQALQSLDQHLN

-237 TVLVPERINP
+237 TVLVPERIDP

-265 SRSLEKSLKHSVMLT
+265 SRSLEQSLKHSVMLT

-336 IVIAAFPLMLLLMVA
+336 IVIAVFPLMLLLMVA

-458 SGASAQAASGNFN
+458 SGVSAQAAAGNFN

-495 WNDPYASKSQTA
+495 WSDPYASKSHTA

-544 TASSAATTLTA
+544 TASSSVTTLTA
-555 SERQALSL
+555 SESQVLSL
-563 SSAASSSNAVSREF
+563 SSATSSSNAVSREF

-642 DAAKEAAKDAKAASS
+642 NASKEA
-657 ASPENVN
+657 
-664 LAVAQSPAL
+664 
-673 LGALPTQAKDPEGK
+673 AKDPEGK
-687 PVARHVQNAMSH
+687 PVARHVQSALSH

-707 GMGIGLEAKTAQQYV
+707 GMGIGLEAKTAQQFV
-722 DTATGAQNAATQHQ
+722 DTATGTQNAATQHQ

-779 DQSRMLSETFS
+779 DHGRMLSETFS
-790 ASRSLSENLSGTNQT
+790 ASRSQSENLSGTNQT

-854 ADVCHLGPGQIQ
+854 ADVRHLGPGQIQ
-866 ETALRQNALKR
+866 ETAIRKNALKR
-877 HGDNSLLAMQRKGE
+877 QGEASLFALQLMGE
-891 ELIGKQAGSFK
+891 GVIGKQAKSFRNNVENSSL
-902 DKTGKASLLPTSLNE
+902 ASSLLNAGRE
-917 ELKDFNKKFEEQDEA
+917 DFNKKFDEQEEA
-932 NAIGLLNHSA
+932 NVIGLLNQGA
-942 MTELRQERINDSSTG
+942 MTELRNEHNNDSSTR
-957 YQNEQRGMS
+957 YLNEQKGMS

-978 YREGR
+978 YRGPRLEKY
-983 VAEETRG
+983 EEDER
-990 PSNYL
+990 
-995 NSN
+995 

>member
-140 ALNNLLAAGPVT
+140 ALNSLLAAGPVT

-171 LDHPDKAAELSH
+171 LDHSDKAAELSH
-183 SGDIWT
+183 SGDIWA

-205 SDGTVQQ
+205 SDGTVQR
-212 CDQALQSLEQHLN
+212 CDQALQNLEQHLN

-237 TVLVPERINP
+237 TVLVPERIDP

-265 SRSLEKSLKHSVMLT
+265 SRSLEQSLKHSVMLT

-396 AEFGGSTLLA
+396 TEFGGSTLLA
-406 AGIIREAGATSQA
+406 AG
-419 IAGSIMLLIPVIA
+419 SIMLLIPLIA

-458 SGASAQAASGNFN
+458 SGASAQAAAGNFN
-471 AGNVSMGNTSM
+471 AGNISMGNTSM

-495 WNDPYASKSQTA
+495 WSDPYASKSQTA

-531 TSSGALTH
+531 SSSGALTH

-544 TASSAATTLTA
+544 TASSSATTLTA
-555 SERQALSL
+555 SESQALSL
-563 SSAASSSNAVSREF
+563 SSAATSSNAVSREF

-604 KSSGE
+604 KSTGE

-642 DAAKEAAKDAKAASS
+642 DAAKEAAKDAKGVSS
-657 ASPENVN
+657 ASSENLN
-664 LAVAQSPAL
+664 LAAAQSSPAV
-673 LGALPTQAKDPEGK
+673 LGAVSTQSKDSEGK

-707 GMGIGLEAKTAQQYV
+707 GMGIGLEAKTAQLLV
-722 DTATGAQNAATQHQ
+722 DTATGSQSAATQRQ
-736 KAEAYHALKS
+736 KAEAYQVLKS
-746 TAKEIAASTSN
+746 TAKEIASSTTN
-757 DEMRRAA
+757 DEMRRVA

-773 AYRTSN
+773 AYRSSN
-779 DQSRMLSETFS
+779 DQSRMVSETFS
-790 ASRSLSENLSGTNQT
+790 ASRSQSETLSGTSQT

-839 EFLGASAAADSYDRA
+839 EYLGASVAADSYDRA
-854 ADVCHLGPGQIQ
+854 ADVRHLGPGQIQ
-866 ETALRQNALKR
+866 NTGLEQNALKR
-877 HGDNSLLAMQRKGE
+877 HGDNSLSAMQRKGG
-891 ELIGKQAGSFK
+891 ELIGKQAISLK
-902 DKTGKASLLPTSLNE
+902 DKTEGASLLSTSLNAG
-917 ELKDFNKKFEEQDEA
+917 LKDFNRKFDEQEETNSVGLMNQD
-932 NAIGLLNHSA
+932 A
-942 MTELRQERINDSSTG
+942 MTELRRDRIDGASVN
-957 YQNEQRGMS
+957 YLNEQKGMS
-966 TLLLNSLAGGLG
+966 TILLNSLAGGLG
-978 YREGR
+978 YREAR
-983 VAEETRG
+983 VKKEAKDE
-990 PSNYL
+990 N
-995 NSN
+995 

>member
-140 ALNNLLAAGPVT
+140 ALNTLLAAGPVT

-183 SGDIWT
+183 SGDIWA

-205 SDGTVQQ
+205 SDGTVQR
-212 CDQALQSLEQHLN
+212 CDQALQSLDQHLN

-237 TVLVPERINP
+237 TVLVPERIDP

-265 SRSLEKSLKHSVMLT
+265 SRSLEQSLKHSVMLT

-351 AGSAAGAVF
+351 AGSAADAVF

-373 APLLSVANYLMIS
+373 APLFSVANYLMIS

-396 AEFGGSTLLA
+396 SEFGGSTLLA

-446 ATGLMAPAQGAS
+446 ANGLMAPAQGAS
-458 SGASAQAASGNFN
+458 SGASAQASAGNFSS
-471 AGNVSMGNTSM
+471 GNVSMGNTSM

-495 WNDPYASKSQTA
+495 WSDPYASKSQTA

-531 TSSGALTH
+531 SSSGALTH
-539 SRTTG
+539 SHTTG

-555 SERQALSL
+555 SESQALSL
-563 SSAASSSNAVSREF
+563 SSAVSSSNAVSREF

-642 DAAKEAAKDAKAASS
+642 DAAKDAAKEAKTASS
-657 ASPENVN
+657 ASSENLN
-664 LAVAQSPAL
+664 LATAQSPAL
-673 LGALPTQAKDPEGK
+673 FGAAPMQTKDSEGK

-707 GMGIGLEAKTAQQYV
+707 GMGIGLEAKTAQQFV
-722 DTATGAQNAATQHQ
+722 DTATGSQNAATQRQ
-736 KAEAYHALKS
+736 KAKAYHALKS

-764 ENFSAALDK
+764 KNFSAALDK
-773 AYRTSN
+773 AYRSSN

-790 ASRSLSENLSGTNQT
+790 ASRSQSENLSGTNQT

-810 ILVMQKLLSSDNLS
+810 ILVMQKLLSSDKLS

-839 EFLGASAAADSYDRA
+839 EHLSASAAADSYDRA
-854 ADVCHLGPGQIQ
+854 ADVRHLGPGQIQ
-866 ETALRQNALKR
+866 ETDLEQNALKR
-877 HGDNSLLAMQRKGE
+877 QGRGSLSALQHKGE
-891 ELIGKQAGSFK
+891 AVLGKQEKLLKEKAEDASFQP
-902 DKTGKASLLPTSLNE
+902 SSLNSG
-917 ELKDFNKKFEEQDEA
+917 LKDFNKKFDEQEETNSVGLMNQD
-932 NAIGLLNHSA
+932 A
-942 MTELRQERINDSSTG
+942 MTELRRDRIEDASAN
-957 YQNEQRGMS
+957 YLNEQKGMS
-966 TLLLNSLAGGLG
+966 TILLNSLAGGLG
-978 YREGR
+978 YREAR
-983 VAEETRG
+983 VEKEAKDE
-990 PSNYL
+990 N
-995 NSN
+995 

>member
-140 ALNNLLAAGPVT
+140 ALNSLLAAGPVT

-171 LDHPDKAAELSH
+171 LDHSDKAAELSH
-183 SGDIWT
+183 SGDIWA

-205 SDGTVQQ
+205 SDGTVQR
-212 CDQALQSLEQHLN
+212 CDQALQNLEQHLN

-237 TVLVPERINP
+237 TVLVPERIDP

-265 SRSLEKSLKHSVMLT
+265 SRSLEQSLKHSVMLT

-396 AEFGGSTLLA
+396 TEFGGSTLLA

-419 IAGSIMLLIPVIA
+419 IAGSIMLLIPLIA

-458 SGASAQAASGNFN
+458 FGASAQAAAGNFN
-471 AGNVSMGNTSM
+471 AGNISMGNTSM

-495 WNDPYASKSQTA
+495 WSDPYASKSQTA

-531 TSSGALTH
+531 SSSGALTH

-544 TASSAATTLTA
+544 TASSSATTLTA
-555 SERQALSL
+555 SESQALSL
-563 SSAASSSNAVSREF
+563 SSAATSSNAVSREF

-604 KSSGE
+604 KSTGE

-642 DAAKEAAKDAKAASS
+642 DAAKEAAKDAKGVSS
-657 ASPENVN
+657 ASSENLN
-664 LAVAQSPAL
+664 LAAAQSSPAV
-673 LGALPTQAKDPEGK
+673 LGAVSTQSKDSEGK

-707 GMGIGLEAKTAQQYV
+707 GMGIGLEAKTAQLLV
-722 DTATGAQNAATQHQ
+722 DTATGSQSAATQRQ
-736 KAEAYHALKS
+736 KAEAYQVLKS
-746 TAKEIAASTSN
+746 TAKEIASSTTN
-757 DEMRRAA
+757 DEMRRVA

-773 AYRTSN
+773 AYRSSN
-779 DQSRMLSETFS
+779 DQSRMVSETFS
-790 ASRSLSENLSGTNQT
+790 ASRSQSETLSGTSQT

-839 EFLGASAAADSYDRA
+839 EYLGASVAADSYDRA
-854 ADVCHLGPGQIQ
+854 ADVRHLGPGQIQ
-866 ETALRQNALKR
+866 NTGLEQNALKR
-877 HGDNSLLAMQRKGE
+877 HGDNSLSAMQRKGG
-891 ELIGKQAGSFK
+891 ELIGKQAISLK
-902 DKTGKASLLPTSLNE
+902 DKTEGASLLSTSLNAG
-917 ELKDFNKKFEEQDEA
+917 LKDFNRKFDEQEETNSVGLMNQD
-932 NAIGLLNHSA
+932 A
-942 MTELRQERINDSSTG
+942 MTELRRDRIDGASVN
-957 YQNEQRGMS
+957 YLNEQKGMS
-966 TLLLNSLAGGLG
+966 TILLNSLAGGLG
-978 YREGR
+978 YREAR
-983 VAEETRG
+983 VEKEAKDE
-990 PSNYL
+990 N
-995 NSN
+995 

>member
-140 ALNNLLAAGPVT
+140 ALNSLLAAGPVT

-183 SGDIWT
+183 SGDIWA

-205 SDGTVQQ
+205 SDGTVQR
-212 CDQALQSLEQHLN
+212 CDQALQSLDQHLN

-237 TVLVPERINP
+237 TVLVPERIDP

-265 SRSLEKSLKHSVMLT
+265 SRSLEQSLKHSVILT

-373 APLLSVANYLMIS
+373 APLFSVANYLMIS

-406 AGIIREAGATSQA
+406 AGIIREIGATSQA

-432 FALAKGSDMAFVSM
+432 FALAKGSDMAFVSI

-458 SGASAQAASGNFN
+458 SGASAQAAAGNFN

-555 SERQALSL
+555 SESQALSL
-563 SSAASSSNAVSREF
+563 SSAATSSNAVSREF
-577 ARAMSQGLSERLSAG
+577 TRAMSQGLSERLSAG

-604 KSSGE
+604 KSTGE

-642 DAAKEAAKDAKAASS
+642 DAAKEAAKDAKGVSS
-657 ASPENVN
+657 ASSENLN
-664 LAVAQSPAL
+664 LAAAQSSPAV
-673 LGALPTQAKDPEGK
+673 LGAVSTQSKDSEGK

-707 GMGIGLEAKTAQQYV
+707 GMGIGLEAKTAQLLV
-722 DTATGAQNAATQHQ
+722 DTATGSQSAATQRQ
-736 KAEAYHALKS
+736 KAEAYHVLKS
-746 TAKEIAASTSN
+746 TAKEIASSTTN
-757 DEMRRAA
+757 DEMRRVA

-773 AYRTSN
+773 AYRSSN
-779 DQSRMLSETFS
+779 DQSRMVSETFS
-790 ASRSLSENLSGTNQT
+790 ASRSQSENLSGTSQT

-839 EFLGASAAADSYDRA
+839 EYLGASVAADSYDRA
-854 ADVCHLGPGQIQ
+854 ADVRHLGPGQIQ
-866 ETALRQNALKR
+866 NTGLEQNALKR
-877 HGDNSLLAMQRKGE
+877 HGDNSLSAMQRKGG
-891 ELIGKQAGSFK
+891 ELIGKQAISLK
-902 DKTGKASLLPTSLNE
+902 DKTEGASLLSTSLNAG
-917 ELKDFNKKFEEQDEA
+917 LKDFNRKFDEQEETNSVGLMNQD
-932 NAIGLLNHSA
+932 A
-942 MTELRQERINDSSTG
+942 MTELRRDRIDGASVN
-957 YQNEQRGMS
+957 YLNEQKGMS
-966 TLLLNSLAGGLG
+966 TILLNSLAGGLG
-978 YREGR
+978 YREAR
-983 VAEETRG
+983 VEKEAKDE
-990 PSNYL
+990 N
-995 NSN
+995 

>member
-72 MLVPKVDVAIHDE
+72 MLVPKVDVAVHDE

-140 ALNNLLAAGPVT
+140 ALNSLLAAGPVT

-183 SGDIWT
+183 SGDIWA

-205 SDGTVQQ
+205 SDGTVQR
-212 CDQALQSLEQHLN
+212 CDQALQSLDQHLN

-237 TVLVPERINP
+237 TVLVPERIDP
-247 ADVIRR
+247 ADAIRR

-265 SRSLEKSLKHSVMLT
+265 SRSLEQSLKHSVMLT
-280 ALPRGMASIAAQ
+280 ALPGGMASIAAQ

-471 AGNVSMGNTSM
+471 AGNVSLGNTSM

-495 WNDPYASKSQTA
+495 WSDPYASKSRTA

-544 TASSAATTLTA
+544 TASSSVTTLTA
-555 SERQALSL
+555 SESQVLSL

-623 SFTSGAKLQA
+623 SLTSGAKLQA

-664 LAVAQSPAL
+664 LAAAQSSPAV
-673 LGALPTQAKDPEGK
+673 LGAVSTQSKDSEGK

-707 GMGIGLEAKTAQQYV
+707 GMGIGLEAKTAQLLV
-722 DTATGAQNAATQHQ
+722 DTATGSQSAATQRQ
-736 KAEAYHALKS
+736 KAEAYHVLKS
-746 TAKEIAASTSN
+746 TAKEIASSTTN
-757 DEMRRAA
+757 DEMRRVA

-773 AYRTSN
+773 AYRSSN
-779 DQSRMLSETFS
+779 DQSRMVSETFS
-790 ASRSLSENLSGTNQT
+790 ASRSQSENLSGTSQT

-839 EFLGASAAADSYDRA
+839 EYLGASAAADSYDRA
-854 ADVCHLGPGQIQ
+854 ADVRHLGPGQIQ
-866 ETALRQNALKR
+866 NTGLEQNALKR
-877 HGDNSLLAMQRKGE
+877 HGDNSLSAMQRKGG
-891 ELIGKQAGSFK
+891 ELIGKQAISLK
-902 DKTGKASLLPTSLNE
+902 DKTEGASLLSTSLNAG
-917 ELKDFNKKFEEQDEA
+917 LKDFNRKFDEQEETNSVGLMNQD
-932 NAIGLLNHSA
+932 A
-942 MTELRQERINDSSTG
+942 MTELRRDRIDGASVN
-957 YQNEQRGMS
+957 YLNEQKGMS
-966 TLLLNSLAGGLG
+966 TILLNSLAGGLG
-978 YREGR
+978 YREAR
-983 VAEETRG
+983 VEKEAKDE
-990 PSNYL
+990 N
-995 NSN
+995 

>member
-140 ALNNLLAAGPVT
+140 ALNSLLAAGPVT

-171 LDHPDKAAELSH
+171 LDHSDKAAELSH
-183 SGDIWT
+183 SGDIWA

-212 CDQALQSLEQHLN
+212 CDQALQNLEQHLN

-237 TVLVPERINP
+237 TVLVPERIDP

-265 SRSLEKSLKHSVMLT
+265 SRSLEQSLKHSVMLT

-396 AEFGGSTLLA
+396 TEFGGSTLLA

-419 IAGSIMLLIPVIA
+419 IAGSIMLLIPLIA

-458 SGASAQAASGNFN
+458 SGASAQAAAGNFN
-471 AGNVSMGNTSM
+471 AGNISMGNTSM

-495 WNDPYASKSQTA
+495 WSDPYASKSQTA

-531 TSSGALTH
+531 SSSGALTH

-544 TASSAATTLTA
+544 TASSSATTLTA
-555 SERQALSL
+555 SESQALSL
-563 SSAASSSNAVSREF
+563 SSAATSSNAVSREF

-604 KSSGE
+604 KSTGE

-642 DAAKEAAKDAKAASS
+642 DAAKEAAKDAKGVSS
-657 ASPENVN
+657 ASSENLN
-664 LAVAQSPAL
+664 LAAAQSSPAV
-673 LGALPTQAKDPEGK
+673 LGAVSTQSKDSEGK

-707 GMGIGLEAKTAQQYV
+707 GMGIGLEAKTAQLLV
-722 DTATGAQNAATQHQ
+722 DTATGSQSAATQRQ
-736 KAEAYHALKS
+736 KAEAYQVLKS
-746 TAKEIAASTSN
+746 TAKEIASSTTN
-757 DEMRRAA
+757 DEMRRVA

-773 AYRTSN
+773 AYRSSN
-779 DQSRMLSETFS
+779 DQSRMVSETFS
-790 ASRSLSENLSGTNQT
+790 ASRSQSETLSGTSQT

-839 EFLGASAAADSYDRA
+839 EYLGASVAADSYDRA
-854 ADVCHLGPGQIQ
+854 ADVRHLGPGQIQ
-866 ETALRQNALKR
+866 NTGLEQNALKR
-877 HGDNSLLAMQRKGE
+877 HGDNSLSAMQRKGG
-891 ELIGKQAGSFK
+891 ELIGKQAISLK
-902 DKTGKASLLPTSLNE
+902 DKTEGASLLSTSLNAG
-917 ELKDFNKKFEEQDEA
+917 LKDFNRKFDEQEETNSVGLMNQD
-932 NAIGLLNHSA
+932 A
-942 MTELRQERINDSSTG
+942 MTELRRDRIDGASVN
-957 YQNEQRGMS
+957 YLNEQKGMS
-966 TLLLNSLAGGLG
+966 TILLNSLAGGLG
-978 YREGR
+978 YREAR
-983 VAEETRG
+983 VKKEAKDE
-990 PSNYL
+990 N
-995 NSN
+995 

>member
-140 ALNNLLAAGPVT
+140 ALNSLLAAGPVT
-152 PEGRALTD
+152 PEGRALID

-183 SGDIWT
+183 SGDIWA

-205 SDGTVQQ
+205 SDGTVQR
-212 CDQALQSLEQHLN
+212 CDQALQSLDQHLN

-237 TVLVPERINP
+237 TVLVPERIDP

-265 SRSLEKSLKHSVMLT
+265 SRSLEQSLKHSVMLT

-396 AEFGGSTLLA
+396 AEFGGNTLLA

-458 SGASAQAASGNFN
+458 SGVSAQAAAGNFN

-495 WNDPYASKSQTA
+495 WSDPYASKSHTA

-544 TASSAATTLTA
+544 TASSSVTTLTA
-555 SERQALSL
+555 SESQVLSL
-563 SSAASSSNAVSREF
+563 SSATSSSNAVSREF

-642 DAAKEAAKDAKAASS
+642 NASKEA
-657 ASPENVN
+657 
-664 LAVAQSPAL
+664 
-673 LGALPTQAKDPEGK
+673 AKDPEGK
-687 PVARHVQNAMSH
+687 PVARHVQSALSH

-707 GMGIGLEAKTAQQYV
+707 GMGIGLEAKTAQQFV
-722 DTATGAQNAATQHQ
+722 DTATGTQNAATQHQ

-779 DQSRMLSETFS
+779 DHGRMLSETFS
-790 ASRSLSENLSGTNQT
+790 ASRSQSENLSGTNQT

-854 ADVCHLGPGQIQ
+854 ADVRHLGPGQIQ
-866 ETALRQNALKR
+866 ETAIRKNALKR
-877 HGDNSLLAMQRKGE
+877 QGEASLFALQLMGE
-891 ELIGKQAGSFK
+891 GVIGKQAKSFRNNVENSSL
-902 DKTGKASLLPTSLNE
+902 ASSLLNAGRE
-917 ELKDFNKKFEEQDEA
+917 DFNKKFDEQEEA
-932 NAIGLLNHSA
+932 NVIGLLNQGA
-942 MTELRQERINDSSTG
+942 MTELRNEHNNDSSTR
-957 YQNEQRGMS
+957 YLNEQKGMS

-978 YREGR
+978 YRGPRLEKY
-983 VAEETRG
+983 EEDER
-990 PSNYL
+990 
-995 NSN
+995 

>member
-30 YEGLLK
+30 YGGLLK

-140 ALNNLLAAGPVT
+140 ALNSLLAAGPVT

-183 SGDIWT
+183 SGDIWA

-205 SDGTVQQ
+205 SDGTVQR
-212 CDQALQSLEQHLN
+212 CDQALQSLDQHLN

-237 TVLVPERINP
+237 TVLVPERIDP
-247 ADVIRR
+247 ADAIRR

-265 SRSLEKSLKHSVMLT
+265 SRSLEQSLKHSVMLT
-280 ALPRGMASIAAQ
+280 ALPGGMASIAAQ

-300 AKYSASQANL
+300 AKYSVSQANL

-471 AGNVSMGNTSM
+471 AGNVSLGNTSM

-495 WNDPYASKSQTA
+495 WSDPYASKSRTA

-531 TSSGALTH
+531 SSFGALTH

-555 SERQALSL
+555 SESQALSL
-563 SSAASSSNAVSREF
+563 SSAATSSNAVSREF

-604 KSSGE
+604 KSTGE

-623 SFTSGAKLQA
+623 SLTSGAKLQA

-642 DAAKEAAKDAKAASS
+642 DSAKEAAKDAKGVSS
-657 ASPENVN
+657 ASSENLN
-664 LAVAQSPAL
+664 LAAAQSSPAV
-673 LGALPTQAKDPEGK
+673 LGAVSTQSKDSEGK

-707 GMGIGLEAKTAQQYV
+707 GMGIGLEAKTAQLLV
-722 DTATGAQNAATQHQ
+722 DTATGSQSAATQRQ
-736 KAEAYHALKS
+736 KAEAYHVLKS
-746 TAKEIAASTSN
+746 TAKEIASSTTN
-757 DEMRRAA
+757 DEMRRVA

-773 AYRTSN
+773 AYRSSN
-779 DQSRMLSETFS
+779 DQSRMVSETFS
-790 ASRSLSENLSGTNQT
+790 ASRSQSENLSGTSQT

-839 EFLGASAAADSYDRA
+839 EYLGASAAADSYDRA
-854 ADVCHLGPGQIQ
+854 ADVRHLGPGQIQ
-866 ETALRQNALKR
+866 ETDLEQNALKR
-877 HGDNSLLAMQRKGE
+877 QGRGSLSALQHKGE
-891 ELIGKQAGSFK
+891 AVLGKQEKLLKEKAEDASFQP
-902 DKTGKASLLPTSLNE
+902 SSLNSG
-917 ELKDFNKKFEEQDEA
+917 LKDFNKKFDEQEETNSVGLMNQD
-932 NAIGLLNHSA
+932 A
-942 MTELRQERINDSSTG
+942 MTELRRDRIEDASAN
-957 YQNEQRGMS
+957 YLNEQKGMS
-966 TLLLNSLAGGLG
+966 TILLNSLAGGLG
-978 YREGR
+978 YREAR
-983 VAEETRG
+983 VEKEAKDE
-990 PSNYL
+990 N
-995 NSN
+995 

>member
-36 TAVLAGFLV
+36 TAVLAGFLI

-140 ALNNLLAAGPVT
+140 ALTSLLAAGPVT

-183 SGDIWT
+183 SGDIWA

-205 SDGTVQQ
+205 SDGTVQR
-212 CDQALQSLEQHLN
+212 CDQALQSLDQHLN

-237 TVLVPERINP
+237 TVLVPERIDP

-265 SRSLEKSLKHSVMLT
+265 SRSLEQSLKHSVMLT

-396 AEFGGSTLLA
+396 TEFRGSTLLA

-432 FALAKGSDMAFVSM
+432 FALAKGTDMAFISM
-446 ATGLMAPAQGAS
+446 ATGLMTPAQGAS

-555 SERQALSL
+555 SESQALSL

-642 DAAKEAAKDAKAASS
+642 DPAKEAAKAASS
-657 ASPENVN
+657 ASPENLN
-664 LAVAQSPAL
+664 LAAAQSPTL
-673 LGALPTQAKDPEGK
+673 LGAVPTQAKDSEGK
-687 PVARHVQNAMSH
+687 PVARRVQNAMSH

-707 GMGIGLEAKTAQQYV
+707 GMGIGLEAKTAQQFV
-722 DTATGAQNAATQHQ
+722 DTATGSQSAATQRQ

-790 ASRSLSENLSGTNQT
+790 ASRSQSENLSGTSQT

-810 ILVMQKLLSSDNLS
+810 ILVMQKLLSSDYLS

-854 ADVCHLGPGQIQ
+854 ADVRHLGPGQIQ

-877 HGDNSLLAMQRKGE
+877 QGETSLSALQLMGE
-891 ELIGKQAGSFK
+891 GVIGKQAKSFRNNAEISSL
-902 DKTGKASLLPTSLNE
+902 ASSSLNVE
-917 ELKDFNKKFEEQDEA
+917 REDFNKKFDEQEEA
-932 NAIGLLNHSA
+932 NAIGLLNQGA
-942 MTELRQERINDSSTG
+942 MTDLRIEHNNDSSTR
-957 YQNEQRGMS
+957 YLNEQKGMS

-978 YREGR
+978 YRGPRLEKY
-983 VAEETRG
+983 EEDER
-990 PSNYL
+990 
-995 NSN
+995 

>member
-1 MVMDYYAYWNGGQI
+1 M
-15 RDLFEA
+15 
-21 LVSICSGSS
+21 
-30 YEGLLK
+30 
-36 TAVLAGFLV
+36 
-45 TLTGALLK
+45 
-53 WQGLA
+53 
-58 SKVYLFAAVLFYSV
+58 
-72 MLVPKVDVAIHDE
+72 
-85 RSADVYVV
+85 
-93 SNVPFGV
+93 
-100 GFFASATSKIGHFLT
+100 
-115 ESFET
+115 
-120 AFSLPDAERFSKFGL
+120 
-135 VYPQR
+135 
-140 ALNNLLAAGPVT
+140 
-152 PEGRALTD
+152 
-160 RVIADCIGPEL
+160 
-171 LDHPDKAAELSH
+171 
-183 SGDIWT
+183 
-189 TISADGWI
+189 
-197 NPARSSVS
+197 
-205 SDGTVQQ
+205 
-212 CDQALQSLEQHLN
+212 
-225 TVELDFLSKRLG
+225 SKRLG
-237 TVLVPERINP
+237 TVLVPERIDP

-265 SRSLEKSLKHSVMLT
+265 SRSLEQSLKHSVMLT

-446 ATGLMAPAQGAS
+446 STGLMAPAQGAS
-458 SGASAQAASGNFN
+458 SGASTQAAAGNFN
-471 AGNVSMGNTSM
+471 AGNISTGNTSM

-495 WNDPYASKSQTA
+495 WSDPYASKSQTA

-531 TSSGALTH
+531 SSSGALTH

-544 TASSAATTLTA
+544 TASSAATTLSA
-555 SERQALSL
+555 SESQALSL

-604 KSSGE
+604 KSTGE
-609 SSTVSRGLSNSENL
+609 SSTLSRGLSNSENL
-623 SFTSGAKLQA
+623 AFTSGAKLQA

-642 DAAKEAAKDAKAASS
+642 DAAKEAAKDAKGASS
-657 ASPENVN
+657 ASSENLN
-664 LAVAQSPAL
+664 LAAAQSSPAV
-673 LGALPTQAKDPEGK
+673 LGAISTQSKDPEGK
-687 PVARHVQNAMSH
+687 PVARQVQNAMSH

-707 GMGIGLEAKTAQQYV
+707 GMGIGLEAKTAQLLV
-722 DTATGAQNAATQHQ
+722 DTATGSQSAATQRQ
-736 KAEAYHALKS
+736 KAEAYHVLKS
-746 TAKEIAASTSN
+746 TAKEIASSTTN
-757 DEMRRAA
+757 DEMRRVA

-773 AYRTSN
+773 AYRSSN
-779 DQSRMLSETFS
+779 DQSRMVSETFS
-790 ASRSLSENLSGTNQT
+790 ASRSQSENLSGTSQT

-839 EFLGASAAADSYDRA
+839 EYLGASAAADSYDRA
-854 ADVCHLGPGQIQ
+854 ADVRHLGPGQIQ
-866 ETALRQNALKR
+866 NTGLEQNALKR
-877 HGDNSLLAMQRKGE
+877 HGDNSLSAMQRKGG
-891 ELIGKQAGSFK
+891 ELIGKQAISLK
-902 DKTGKASLLPTSLNE
+902 DKTEGASLLSTSLNAG
-917 ELKDFNKKFEEQDEA
+917 LKDFNRKFDEQEETNSVGLMNQD
-932 NAIGLLNHSA
+932 A
-942 MTELRQERINDSSTG
+942 MTELRRDRIDGASVN
-957 YQNEQRGMS
+957 YLNEQKGMS
-966 TLLLNSLAGGLG
+966 TILLNSLAGGLG
-978 YREGR
+978 YREAR
-983 VAEETRG
+983 VEKEAKDE
-990 PSNYL
+990 N
-995 NSN
+995 

>member
-36 TAVLAGFLV
+36 AAVLAGFLV

-140 ALNNLLAAGPVT
+140 ALNSLLAAGPVT

-171 LDHPDKAAELSH
+171 LDHSDKAAELSH
-183 SGDIWT
+183 SGDIWA

-205 SDGTVQQ
+205 SDGTVQR
-212 CDQALQSLEQHLN
+212 CDQALQNLEQHLN

-237 TVLVPERINP
+237 TVLVPERIDP

-265 SRSLEKSLKHSVMLT
+265 SRSLEQSLKHSVMLT

-396 AEFGGSTLLA
+396 TEFGGSTLLA

-419 IAGSIMLLIPVIA
+419 IAGSIMLLIPLIA

-458 SGASAQAASGNFN
+458 SGASAQAAAGNFN
-471 AGNVSMGNTSM
+471 AGNISMGNTSM

-495 WNDPYASKSQTA
+495 WSDPYASKSQTA

-531 TSSGALTH
+531 SSSGALTH

-544 TASSAATTLTA
+544 TASSSATTLTA
-555 SERQALSL
+555 SESQALSL
-563 SSAASSSNAVSREF
+563 SSAATSSNAVSREF

-604 KSSGE
+604 KSTGE

-642 DAAKEAAKDAKAASS
+642 DAAKEAAKDAKGVSS
-657 ASPENVN
+657 ASSENLN
-664 LAVAQSPAL
+664 LAAAQSSPAV
-673 LGALPTQAKDPEGK
+673 LGAVSTQSKDSEGK

-707 GMGIGLEAKTAQQYV
+707 GMGIGLEAKTAQLLV
-722 DTATGAQNAATQHQ
+722 DTATGSQSAATQRQ
-736 KAEAYHALKS
+736 KAEAYQVLKS
-746 TAKEIAASTSN
+746 TAKEIASSTTN
-757 DEMRRAA
+757 DEMRRVA

-773 AYRTSN
+773 AYRSSN
-779 DQSRMLSETFS
+779 DQSRMVSETFS
-790 ASRSLSENLSGTNQT
+790 ASRSQSETLSGTSQT

-839 EFLGASAAADSYDRA
+839 EYLGASVAADSYDRA
-854 ADVCHLGPGQIQ
+854 ADVRHLGPGQIQ
-866 ETALRQNALKR
+866 NTGLEQNALKR
-877 HGDNSLLAMQRKGE
+877 HGDNSLSAMQRKGG
-891 ELIGKQAGSFK
+891 ELIGKQAISLK
-902 DKTGKASLLPTSLNE
+902 DKTEGASLLSTSLNAG
-917 ELKDFNKKFEEQDEA
+917 LKDFNRKFDEQEETNSVGLMNQD
-932 NAIGLLNHSA
+932 A
-942 MTELRQERINDSSTG
+942 MTELRRDRIDGASVN
-957 YQNEQRGMS
+957 YLNEQKGMS
-966 TLLLNSLAGGLG
+966 TILLNSLAGGLG
-978 YREGR
+978 YREAR
-983 VAEETRG
+983 VEKEAKDE
-990 PSNYL
+990 N
-995 NSN
+995 

>member
-1 MVMDYYAYWNGGQI
+1 YAYWNGGQI

-140 ALNNLLAAGPVT
+140 ALNSLLAAGPVT

-171 LDHPDKAAELSH
+171 LDHSDKAAELSH
-183 SGDIWT
+183 SGDIWA

-205 SDGTVQQ
+205 SDGTVQR
-212 CDQALQSLEQHLN
+212 CDQALQNLEQHLN

-237 TVLVPERINP
+237 TVLVPERIDP

-265 SRSLEKSLKHSVMLT
+265 SRSLEQSLKHSVMLT

-396 AEFGGSTLLA
+396 TEFGGSTLLA

-419 IAGSIMLLIPVIA
+419 IAGSIMLLIPLIA

-458 SGASAQAASGNFN
+458 SGASAQAAAGNFN
-471 AGNVSMGNTSM
+471 AGNISMGNTSM

-495 WNDPYASKSQTA
+495 WSDPYASKSQTA

-531 TSSGALTH
+531 SSSGALTH

-544 TASSAATTLTA
+544 TASSSATTLTA
-555 SERQALSL
+555 SESQALSL
-563 SSAASSSNAVSREF
+563 SSAATSSNAVSREF

-604 KSSGE
+604 KSTGE

-642 DAAKEAAKDAKAASS
+642 DAAKEAAKDAKGVSS
-657 ASPENVN
+657 ASSENLN
-664 LAVAQSPAL
+664 LAAAQSSPAV
-673 LGALPTQAKDPEGK
+673 LGAVSTQSKDSEGK

-707 GMGIGLEAKTAQQYV
+707 GMGIGLEAKTAQLLV
-722 DTATGAQNAATQHQ
+722 DTATGSQSAATQRQ
-736 KAEAYHALKS
+736 KAEAYQVLKS
-746 TAKEIAASTSN
+746 TAKEIASSTTN
-757 DEMRRAA
+757 DEMRRVA

-773 AYRTSN
+773 AYRSSN
-779 DQSRMLSETFS
+779 DQSRMVSETFS
-790 ASRSLSENLSGTNQT
+790 ASRSQSETLSGTSQT

-839 EFLGASAAADSYDRA
+839 EYLGASVAADSYDRA
-854 ADVCHLGPGQIQ
+854 ADVRHLGPGQIQ
-866 ETALRQNALKR
+866 NTGLEQNALKR
-877 HGDNSLLAMQRKGE
+877 HGDNSLSAMQRKGG
-891 ELIGKQAGSFK
+891 ELIGKQAISLK
-902 DKTGKASLLPTSLNE
+902 DKTEGASLLSTSLNAG
-917 ELKDFNKKFEEQDEA
+917 LKDFNRKFDEQEETNSVGLMNQD
-932 NAIGLLNHSA
+932 A
-942 MTELRQERINDSSTG
+942 MTELRRDRIDGASVN
-957 YQNEQRGMS
+957 YLNEQKGMS
-966 TLLLNSLAGGLG
+966 TILLNSLAGGLG
-978 YREGR
+978 YREAR
-983 VAEETRG
+983 VKKEAKDE
-990 PSNYL
+990 N
-995 NSN
+995 

>member
-140 ALNNLLAAGPVT
+140 ALNSLLAAGPVT

-171 LDHPDKAAELSH
+171 LDHSDKAAELSH
-183 SGDIWT
+183 SGDIWA

-205 SDGTVQQ
+205 SDGTVQR
-212 CDQALQSLEQHLN
+212 CDQALQNLEQHLN

-237 TVLVPERINP
+237 TVLVPERIDP

-265 SRSLEKSLKHSVMLT
+265 SRSLEQSLKHSVMLT

-373 APLLSVANYLMIS
+373 APLFSVANYLMIS

-406 AGIIREAGATSQA
+406 AGIIRETGATSQA

-432 FALAKGSDMAFVSM
+432 FALAKGSDMAFVSI

-458 SGASAQAASGNFN
+458 SGASAQAAAGNFN

-555 SERQALSL
+555 SESQALSL
-563 SSAASSSNAVSREF
+563 SSAATSSNAVSREF

-604 KSSGE
+604 KSTGE

-642 DAAKEAAKDAKAASS
+642 DAAKEAAKDAKGVSS
-657 ASPENVN
+657 ASSENLN
-664 LAVAQSPAL
+664 LAAAQSSPAV
-673 LGALPTQAKDPEGK
+673 LGAVSTQSKDSEGK
-687 PVARHVQNAMSH
+687 PVARHVQNARSH

-707 GMGIGLEAKTAQQYV
+707 GMGIGLEAKTAQLLV
-722 DTATGAQNAATQHQ
+722 DTATGSQSAATQRQ
-736 KAEAYHALKS
+736 KAEAYHVLKS
-746 TAKEIAASTSN
+746 TAKEIASSTTN
-757 DEMRRAA
+757 DEMRRVA

-773 AYRTSN
+773 AYRSSN
-779 DQSRMLSETFS
+779 DQSRMVSETFS
-790 ASRSLSENLSGTNQT
+790 ASRSQSENLSGTSQT

-810 ILVMQKLLSSDNLS
+810 ILVMQKVLSSDNLS

-839 EFLGASAAADSYDRA
+839 EYLGASVAADSYDRA
-854 ADVCHLGPGQIQ
+854 ADVRHLGPGQIQ
-866 ETALRQNALKR
+866 NTGLEQNALKR
-877 HGDNSLLAMQRKGE
+877 HGDNSLSAMQRKGG
-891 ELIGKQAGSFK
+891 ELIGKQAISLK
-902 DKTGKASLLPTSLNE
+902 DKTEGASLLSTSLNAG
-917 ELKDFNKKFEEQDEA
+917 LKDFNRKFDEQEET
-932 NAIGLLNHSA
+932 NSVGLMNQNA
-942 MTELRQERINDSSTG
+942 MTELRRDRIDGASVN
-957 YQNEQRGMS
+957 YLNEQKGMS
-966 TLLLNSLAGGLG
+966 TILLNSLAGGLG
-978 YREGR
+978 YREAR
-983 VAEETRG
+983 VEKEAKDE
-990 PSNYL
+990 N
-995 NSN
+995 